1 VPWDINP
8 DSSAKSALVDSE
20 SPKVDKLLSPQAEK
34 IVPEPSN
41 APSPKDAQG
50 SPSTGGAP
58 SCPTHATS
66 GHNPI
71 GASSGLELAESPEA
85 SPPSP
90 QSYGLGSAVGHQ
102 TGEGSSVP

>member
-1 VPWDINP
+1 M
-8 DSSAKSALVDSE
+8 
-20 SPKVDKLLSPQAEK
+20 SPQAEK

-50 SPSTGGAP
+50 SPGTGGAP
-58 SCPTHATS
+58 SCSTRATS
-66 GHNPI
+66 GHNPT
-71 GASSGLELAESPEA
+71 GASSGLELAESPKA